1 MKCCPLRSDV
11 EQQSQTITI
20 LLPPSPPAAP
30 ASPLWRVGPERC
42 CRNRP
47 VSANAGEMG
56 CRPPPEGEL
65 LWKGGWH
72 QEPQLPEETALE
84 TLNFNKI
91 TNSGR
96 GGRQNSMCRFELAAW
111 NTDLWTPLNHISF
124 FLLGPAAFTQCGK
137 RVERNLPP
145 DKLLTAWAFTST

>member
-1 MKCCPLRSDV
+1 MLPSAERCR
-11 EQQSQTITI
+11 TAITDHHN
-20 LLPPSPPAAP
+20 PPATI
-30 ASPLWRVGPERC
+30 ASGCSGVSALT
-42 CRNRP
+42 CRAWEVLRKQT
-47 VSANAGEMG
+47 VSANAGEIG

-96 GGRQNSMCRFELAAW
+96 GGRQNSMCRLELAAW